1 MSNSLQPTACLES
14 HQKLP
19 FNIYIYIHIIV
30 NMLGSN
36 DFHESKLMSL
46 TVTGSASQ
54 VFQLPAAPVAQRNPG
69 TGSKRHSIS
78 HLAIWWTPSDT

>member
-1 MSNSLQPTACLES
+1 
-14 HQKLP
+14 
-19 FNIYIYIHIIV
+19 
-30 NMLGSN
+30 MLGSN